1 MDKAA
6 YEATTRTV
14 GKWIVPLAK
23 AQHIERE
30 LVKISEK
37 AEHLA
42 IALVTGNDAIE
53 SLTRDLRTVIEVA
66 RSNMPRKHGTI
77 ERLAANLPENVKSDS
92 QSPEKKS

>member
-6 YEATTRTV
+6 YHATARTV

-30 LVKISEK
+30 LGKITEK

-66 RSNMPRKHGTI
+66 RHCMPKKHGTI
-77 ERLAANLPENVKSDS
+77 ERIAANLPENS
-92 QSPEKKS
+92 